1 MNAKLCKKIRQFL
14 RLTEVPPGTPAQTRR
29 GIEYPAGS
37 FQTENTRLKRAAKQ
51 MNAVQRHKAFPSF
64 SFPVR

>member
-14 RLTEVPPGTPAQTRR
+14 RLIEAPPGKPAQTRR
-29 GIEYPAGS
+29 GVEYPAGT
-37 FQTENTRLKRAAKQ
+37 FQYENTLLKRTARQKST
-51 MNAVQRHKAFPSF
+51 VQRHKAFPSF

>member
-14 RLTEVPPGTPAQTRR
+14 RLTETPFGKSNPTRR
-29 GIEYPAGS
+29 GFEYPAGS
-37 FQTENTRLKRAAKQ
+37 FQAENTRLKRAARS